1 MSKEP
6 ARHSDDKVAPKS
18 NFEAAVKQTAEDRA
32 QPADEEGFIPNYHG
46 YNLTQIKRMED
57 ARYDDTTP
65 PPPVGAPKLT
75 SIDPDTAE
83 IGGPDLTLT
92 ATGSGFGPDSYL
104 TFNGGQESTVHVD
117 ANTLTTIVKP
127 STATLPGTYPVTV
140 VNAFGQST
148 SAGFTFTQ
156 SAARASGSDWGSEAA
171 DPDELEDEIEQAE
184 EEGEFKSTH
193 AKPKTKTKR

>member
-1 MSKEP
+1 MNKER
-6 ARHSDDKVAPKS
+6 AERTEEAPPPP
-18 NFEAAVKQTAEDRA
+18 V
-32 QPADEEGFIPNYHG
+32 DEFKPNYHG

-75 SIDPDTAE
+75 SIDPTTAE

-104 TFNGGQESTVHVD
+104 TFNGGQESTVVVD
-117 ANTLTTIVKP
+117 NNTLTTIVKP

-148 SAGFTFTQ
+148 SAGFTFTEG
-156 SAARASGSDWGSEAA
+156 AARASGADWGSEAA

-184 EEGEFKSTH
+184 EEGEFKAVH
-193 AKPKTKTKR
+193 ASKTVAVKKTKR